1 MTNTILTPTAV
12 TREALRV
19 LHQKL
24 TFLGS
29 VNRQYDSSFAQS
41 GAKIGDSLKIRLP
54 NQYSV
59 RTGVNMSAQ
68 DTTESSVTLQV
79 ATMKGVDLN
88 FTSQDLTM
96 SLDDFSKRI
105 LEPAMSVLASAVEA
119 DALQTMIKTVYQ
131 STDNSAISLD
141 QILDARRRLGDA
153 LAPEENR
160 TMLLSPKD
168 MVGAVSAMKTYFNDS
183 KELSA
188 QYRKGYMGY
197 AAGFDF
203 AESTHLAKQA
213 RGAGASYQTDAAT
226 AQTGSTLVVDT
237 GTGIIDVGSVITID
251 GVYRVHP
258 ETKVSTSEL
267 MRFVVTASGAGTV
280 TSITISPAIVAS
292 GAYQNVS
299 NAAANNKAITI
310 LGTANTDYGQGLAF
324 HKDAFTFATADLVL
338 PKGVD
343 FAAREVMDGISMSL
357 VRDFNISDRT
367 LPARLD
373 ILYGFKAIR
382 PELAC
387 RVATA

>member
-1 MTNTILTPTAV
+1 MANTILTPTAV
-12 TREALRV
+12 TREALRI

-24 TFLGS
+24 TFLGG
-29 VNRQYDSSFAQS
+29 VNRQYDSSFAVE

-54 NQYSV
+54 NQYTV
-59 RTGVNMSAQ
+59 RTGANMSAQ
-68 DTTESSVTLQV
+68 DTVESSVTLQV

-88 FTSQDLTM
+88 FTSQDLTL

-105 LEPAMSVLASAVEA
+105 LEPAMSVLASTVEA
-119 DALQTMIKTVYQ
+119 DALQTMIKQVAQ
-131 STDNSAISLD
+131 STDNAAISLD

-213 RGAGASYQTDAAT
+213 RGAGANYVTNGAA
-226 AQTGSTLVVDT
+226 QSGSTIISGT
-237 GTGIIDVGSVITID
+237 GTGLIDVGSVITID

-258 ETKVSTSEL
+258 ETKVSTGEL
-267 MRFVVTASGAGTV
+267 MRFVVTATNATNA
-280 TSITISPAIVAS
+280 TLITISPSLIAT
-292 GAYQNVS
+292 GATQNVS
-299 NAAANNKAITI
+299 NVAATAKAITI
-310 LGTANTDYGQGLAF
+310 LGTASTDYGQGLAF

-367 LPARLD
+367 MPARLD
-373 ILYGFKAIR
+373 ILYGFKCIR